1 MARALIRLIILASS
15 ITSRPVRA
23 ITEALGLGRGCM
35 TGEPPTRIRVADR
48 RIEHDD
54 YLRAPQEV
62 LDDRAT

>member
-1 MARALIRLIILASS
+1 
-15 ITSRPVRA
+15 
-23 ITEALGLGRGCM
+23 M